1 LKPDNH
7 ENFFTMKVLKILLFS
22 FIGLLS
28 LIVVYAWYLGV
39 FATITITEG
48 TVGPYKLVCY
58 EHFGPYEE
66 TGKYSDSLY
75 QALKADGIETTLGFG
90 IFYDEPGTKAESELH
105 SIVGCILNEKD
116 TARIAWMIAKGY
128 RVEPMGVTKSAIT
141 EFPKK
146 NKLSFLVGVMKVY
159 PKFTEYWNEKGY
171 QNVPAMEIYMPD
183 KTIFSMEV
191 K

>member
-1 LKPDNH
+1 MLA
-7 ENFFTMKVLKILLFS
+7 LL
-22 FIGLLS
+22 L
-28 LIVVYAWYLGV
+28 VYAWYLGV

-48 TVGPYKLVCY
+48 TVGPYK
-58 EHFGPYEE
+58 
-66 TGKYSDSLY
+66 LY

-171 QNVPAMEIYMPD
+171 QNVPAMEIYCTMYD
-183 KTIFSMEV
+183 VSFLYYIL
-191 K
+191 